1 MNKNL
6 PYRNGIVKTKTH
18 PELKFGQVVII
29 VEVTPDLYKV
39 KIHAK
44 GPMMIIG
51 IEDLMVTQ

>member
-6 PYRNGIVKTKTH
+6 PYRNGIVKTKNH

-29 VEVTPDLYKV
+29 VEITPDLYRV
-39 KIHAK
+39 KLSSK
-44 GPMMIIG
+44 SPVMIIG